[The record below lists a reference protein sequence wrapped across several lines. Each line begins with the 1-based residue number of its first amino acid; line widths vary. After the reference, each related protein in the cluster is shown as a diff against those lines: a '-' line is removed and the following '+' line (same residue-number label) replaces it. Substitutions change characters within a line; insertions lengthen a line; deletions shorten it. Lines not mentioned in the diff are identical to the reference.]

1 MPIGYAEKQDAPFAL
16 LEGRKSTMVM
26 LGTDMKVAEMPKEG
40 LKDYA
45 KSDAYEE
52 WLKNEGVKVYKEFYF
67 PSLANLE
74 LGPWERK
81 GGSGAV
87 AHIEN
92 RHLPNDCHIVEIKPG
107 GKSAPEHH
115 MYELMI
121 YIVSG
126 RGATTIWQEEHRKSS
141 FEWQA
146 GSLFS
151 IPLNAWYQ
159 NFNGSGQ
166 EPTRYIAVTNA
177 PPMMRLFRD
186 NKFIFN
192 NDYMF
197 TSRYAGEEDY
207 FSGKGKLYNRRIW
220 ESNFIANAPDMLLYG
235 WKERGAGGVNAM
247 LEMADNNT
255 KSHIS
260 EFPVGTYKKAHRH
273 GPGAHLV
280 LLSGTAGYSLIWT
293 KEDRSDM
300 IKCDWQVG
308 SMVTVPSDNCYH
320 QHFNSGTTRARY
332 LALRPGDMGLYKGR
346 GGGGEYADRS
356 MKEGG
361 WQIEYDDEDRQ
372 IHKIFEDELKSNG
385 ATCRMKAFIPWC
397 SGEVGPTSERD
408 T

>member
-1 MPIGYAEKQDAPFAL
+1 
-16 LEGRKSTMVM
+16 M
-26 LGTDMKVAEMPKEG
+26 LGTDMKVAETPKEG
-40 LKDYA
+40 LKDFILADPYA
-45 KSDAYEE
+45 E
-52 WLKNEGVKVYKEFYF
+52 WLKNEGVTVYEDYYF
-67 PSLANLE
+67 PSLAKIE

-81 GGSGAV
+81 GGKGAV
-87 AHIEN
+87 IHIN
-92 RHLPNDCHIVEIKPG
+92 NNHLPNDCHVVEIKPG
-107 GKSAPEHH
+107 GKSEPEHH
-115 MYELMI
+115 MYELTI
-121 YIVSG
+121 YVVSG
-126 RGATTIWQEEHRKSS
+126 RGATSVWQDEKKKSS

-177 PPMMRLFRD
+177 PPMMRLYRD
-186 NKFIFN
+186 NNFIFN
-192 NDYMF
+192 NAYMF
-197 TSRYAGEEDY
+197 TSRFGGEEDY
-207 FSGKGKLYNRRIW
+207 FSGKGKLYTRRVW

-235 WKERGAGGVNAM
+235 WKERGAGGINAM
-247 LEMADNNT
+247 LEMANNNT

-260 EFPVGTYKKAHRH
+260 EFPIGTYKKAHRH

-300 IKCDWQVG
+300 IKCDWHVG
-308 SMVTVPSDNCYH
+308 SMVTVPSDNCFH

-332 LALRPGDMGLYKGR
+332 LALRPGDMGLYKKGR
-346 GGGGEYADRS
+346 GGGGENADRNI
-356 MKEGG
+356 KEGG
-361 WQIEYDDEDRQ
+361 WQIEYDDEERE
-372 IHKIFEDELKSNG
+372 IHQIFEKELKANG

-397 SGEVGPTSERD
+397 TGEVGPTSERD

>member
-1 MPIGYAEKQDAPFAL
+1 
-16 LEGRKSTMVM
+16 MVM
-26 LGTDMKVAEMPKEG
+26 LGTDMKVAETPKEG
-40 LKDYA
+40 LKDFLLSDPYA
-45 KSDAYEE
+45 E
-52 WLKNEGVKVYKEFYF
+52 WLRTEGVKVYEDYYS
-67 PSLANLE
+67 PSLAEVE

-81 GGSGAV
+81 GGLGAV
-87 AHIEN
+87 IHIKN
-92 RHLPNDCHIVEIKPG
+92 NHLPNDCHVVEIKPG
-107 GKSAPEHH
+107 GKSEPEHH
-115 MYELMI
+115 MYELTV
-121 YIVSG
+121 YVVAG
-126 RGATTIWQEEHRKSS
+126 RGATSVWQDEKKKAS

-166 EPTRYIAVTNA
+166 EPARYIAVTNA

-186 NKFIFN
+186 NHFMFN
-192 NDYMF
+192 NPYTF
-197 TSRYAGEEDY
+197 SSRFGGEDDY
-207 FSGKGKLYNRRIW
+207 FSGKGKLYTRRVW

-235 WKERGAGGVNAM
+235 WKERGAGGINAM
-247 LEMADNNT
+247 LEMANNNT

-260 EFPVGTYKKAHRH
+260 EFPIGTYKKAHRH

-308 SMVTVPSDNCYH
+308 SMVTVPSDNCFH

-332 LALRPGDMGLYKGR
+332 LALRPGDMGLYKKGR
-346 GGGGEYADRS
+346 GGGGENADRNI
-356 MKEGG
+356 KEGG
-361 WQIEYDDEDRQ
+361 WQIEYDDEDRE
-372 IHKIFEDELKSNG
+372 IHQIFEKELKANG
-385 ATCRMKAFIPWC
+385 ARCKMKAFVPWC
-397 SGEVGPTSERD
+397 TGEVGPTSERD